1 MEWIKMNDEISNKK
15 HEDLFCLGFYTS
27 YSSIWLGLLGE
38 GGAAELLFRL
48 PLHPREK
55 ERDGQRRG
63 GEASQLG
70 LDRFHPIDFDF

>member
-15 HEDLFCLGFYTS
+15 IRGPVLSPFLYIIFM
-27 YSSIWLGLLGE
+27 LGLLGE

-48 PLHPREK
+48 PLHPKEK